1 MEEKKLYPVNGT
13 VTISTEEYR
22 DLIESSIKT
31 QHSLDKM
38 RSDWC
43 SEYGRAN
50 KLQKELEE
58 SKADLEKLT
67 AFVYSK
73 KDLQLAYKLFCA
85 GIGEEN
91 DA

>member
-22 DLIESSIKT
+22 DLIESSIKSE
-31 QHSLDKM
+31 HSLDKM

-50 KLQKELEE
+50 RLQKELEE
-58 SKADLEKLT
+58 SQEHRAKLE
-67 AFVYSK
+67 AFVNSK
-73 KDLQLAYKLFCA
+73 KDLQLAFKLFRA
-85 GIGEEN
+85 GIGEED